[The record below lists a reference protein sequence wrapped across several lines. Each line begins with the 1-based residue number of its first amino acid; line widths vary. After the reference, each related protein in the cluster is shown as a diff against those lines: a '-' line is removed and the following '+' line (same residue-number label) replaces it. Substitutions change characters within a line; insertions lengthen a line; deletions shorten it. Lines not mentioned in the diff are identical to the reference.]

1 MMPFAAK
8 TNSGATPGQNHHVS
22 KSPLLFSILDKI
34 DIDKRFEILETG
46 SASRDSINYLS
57 QYWCKLYIT
66 DSMATLCQMN
76 TTELDTPYK
85 LNRALVNSMMLYK
98 NKKASLDCLLFWDL
112 PNYLQPDIFSS
123 LIAYLLPHTNPQA
136 VLHCYL
142 YTSSL
147 MPESPGKYQILENSQ
162 IRIENSSSNTRSCPA
177 YYQEALQKL
186 TYPFKV
192 KRSILH
198 SNGLQEYLLAR

>member
-8 TNSGATPGQNHHVS
+8 NNRNITTRQNGLNS

-34 DIDKRFEILETG
+34 DIQKRYEILETG
-46 SASRDSINYLS
+46 FASRDSINYFS

-66 DSMATLCQMN
+66 DSAATLSAMN
-76 TTELDTPYK
+76 TDEFDTPYK
-85 LNRALVNSMMLYK
+85 LNRALVKSMMLYK
-98 NKKASLDCLLFWDL
+98 DKKASLDCLLFWDL
-112 PNYLQPDIFSS
+112 PNYLQPDIFSA
-123 LIAYLLPHTNPQA
+123 LIAYLLPHTNPQTH
-136 VLHCYL
+136 LHCYL
-142 YTSSL
+142 YTSRL
-147 MPESPGKYQILENSQ
+147 MPELPGKYHILQNNQIK
-162 IRIENSSSNTRSCPA
+162 IEIDSPRTRTCPA

-198 SNGLQEYLLAR
+198 SNGLQEYLLRQ